1 MVSRKKNA
9 TAKWKWLKVI
19 YGYIDD
25 LTEENKKNKETI
37 TFICNELHN
46 LQEQINKLKD
56 ELNHEEN
63 KH

>member
-1 MVSRKKNA
+1 MLLQNGNG
-9 TAKWKWLKVI
+9 LKSFMDI
-19 YGYIDD
+19 YIDD